1 MTDTDLNARL
11 ARMESDVAHTKRV
24 VDRIEANE
32 RDVVQRLVR
41 LETGDKR
48 MDGLPDRVAHAE
60 SVNDVQ
66 EAVKAERAHMS
77 REIRAFVLGGFT
89 IAGVVFAIAS
99 YVLGNGS

>member
-66 EAVKAERAHMS
+66 EAVRAERGHVM
-77 REIRAFVLGGFT
+77 REIRISVYGGITAAAT
-89 IAGVVFAIAS
+89 IIGGIVWLV
-99 YVLGNGS
+99 GNGS